1 MNNCIFTANCTES
14 VCDKSCPILAETSYL
29 LERNHISMDNPVFRS
44 SQKDIDKALSIINKV
59 ETSVDRLG
67 VIVSNDTISISN
79 LLAYCSIC
87 MNWQGNRLHCN
98 VYTLKFSNHLD
109 LIQKSWSS
117 KNNIDELEYEQ
128 IWCNT
133 SKILIIS
140 NIDFV
145 QFKDFQ
151 AQTLLNLIHNR
162 QDNGLSTLIVSPKLN
177 TLVGSGQ
184 FFNRMQSTFG
194 KAVISWQ

>member
-1 MNNCIFTANCTES
+1 MNNCIFTAHCTES

-44 SQKDIDKALSIINKV
+44 SQKDIDKAISIINKV
-59 ETSVDRLG
+59 ENSMDKLG

-87 MNWQGNRLHCN
+87 TNWQGNRLHCN

-109 LIQKSWSS
+109 LIQKSWSA